1 MATERVQST
10 SSATIFSPSLQASQ
24 AELLLPAV
32 LSRWLVLSA
41 AAQAKRGLPT
51 GSPTLRPTPSP
62 GTSSSTASGKGG
74 MHPLDAAFAA
84 LLLPG
89 ERLVQVLDRARWGG
103 ESMGVLDGA
112 GGGSGGNSSGS
123 GGSGSGSGGS
133 GSMGQRNSASDG
145 GSVAYGSSSSAY
157 SPFGG
162 GSSGGVAGSNGSSDG
177 TRELHGVLRVTTF
190 RLSFTRY
197 QPHALHRT
205 TIRGR
210 RHSLAE
216 AAAPQGAEPL
226 PLAFEQAVHFPLA
239 SLARAELVHR
249 LGQPTAL
256 RLTGKDTRVV
266 RITLVASGSKAIE
279 QLSATVRSL
288 AFPGSGPQGSF
299 AFKYLPHGASTG
311 ANRDGDD
318 GSRAA
323 APATNGSSN
332 GMDKDSQEG
341 SPTAGQ
347 YPNRWDLFDPAAEY
361 ARIGFFNDPPTS
373 RGGSVSGDSGEGTS
387 ASSAEDLQA
396 ETAKGWRLYR
406 QDFSPENVYSD
417 GKPACLS
424 PTYPEAFVMP
434 ASLSDAQ
441 VQRKGSIRA
450 RLLLLVLLVTLQK
463 CFYYQKL
470 F

>member
-1 MATERVQST
+1 MATERVQSST
-10 SSATIFSPSLQASQ
+10 SSSSAQASQ

-51 GSPTLRPTPSP
+51 GSP
-62 GTSSSTASGKGG
+62 SSSPTLGPVPAPSKVPSKGG

-103 ESMGVLDGA
+103 ESMGVQDGA
-112 GGGSGGNSSGS
+112 GVYSGGGGSGNGNSGN
-123 GGSGSGSGGS
+123 GGNSNVGYGG
-133 GSMGQRNSASDG
+133 SDG
-145 GSVAYGSSSSAY
+145 GSSAAYSSSSAY
-157 SPFGG
+157 NPLGG
-162 GSSGGVAGSNGSSDG
+162 GAVGSSGSDG

-226 PLAFEQAVHFPLA
+226 PPAFEQAVHFPLA
-239 SLARAELVHR
+239 ALARAELVHR

-266 RITLVASGSKAIE
+266 RITLLASGSKAIE

-288 AFPGSGPQGSF
+288 AFPGVGPQGSF
-299 AFKYLPHGASTG
+299 AFKYSPHAASSSASG
-311 ANRDGDD
+311 GDGNGD
-318 GSRAA
+318 GSRATA
-323 APATNGSSN
+323 SVPRPGGGSSA
-332 GMDKDSQEG
+332 DKHFQEG
-341 SPTAGQ
+341 ALTSGQ

-361 ARIGFFNDPPTS
+361 TRIGFFNDPP
-373 RGGSVSGDSGEGTS
+373 SG
-387 ASSAEDLQA
+387 ASSGGKNSSSPAEDFEA
-396 ETAKGWRLYR
+396 ESAKGWRLYR
-406 QDFSPENVYSD
+406 QDFSSENVYSD

-424 PTYPEAFVMP
+424 PTYPEAFVLP
-434 ASLSDAQ
+434 ASLTDAQ
-441 VQRKGSIRA
+441 VLKT
-450 RLLLLVLLVTLQK
+450 LVTI
-463 CFYYQKL
+463 
-470 F
+470 